1 VVAGKCTQN
10 GLELHESQGNR
21 RYHKIRP
28 EAEAEAEAEAI
39 ERLWADLFLDAH
51 RQAPGRNHP
60 RSARQRS

>member
-1 VVAGKCTQN
+1 VVAGKCAQN

-28 EAEAEAEAEAI
+28 EAEAI

-51 RQAPGRNHP
+51 RQAPGRNHS
-60 RSARQRS
+60 RSVRQRS